1 VTVRLLVT
9 GFTPFP
15 GAPVNPTE
23 HLIRHFEDNPP
34 LAGDDVACR
43 FAVLPVDYG
52 RAIPALEDVAAGFE
66 PHVAVHFGLAAE
78 ARGFRL
84 ERLARNEIAARIA
97 DNAGNRPE
105 KSEIHAGA
113 KHAPSGLPL
122 GEMERA
128 LRSGG
133 HAVEWSDD
141 AGGYLCNYVFFHSA
155 AGLCPGLDAAMS
167 GFVHVGPVAMPGMPA
182 DMATMDFKDLIQGT
196 EIVLKTCISS
206 FRKK

>member
-1 VTVRLLVT
+1 MTVRLLVT

-34 LAGDDVACR
+34 LSGDDVALR

-52 RAIPALEDVAAGFE
+52 LAIPALEEVAADFK
-66 PHVAVHFGLAAE
+66 PHVAVHFGLANE

-84 ERLARNEIAARIA
+84 ERLARNEVTARIP
-97 DNAGNRPE
+97 DNAGNRPAR
-105 KSEIHAGA
+105 SEIRPGAG
-113 KHAPSGLPL
+113 HVPSGLPL
-122 GEMERA
+122 AEIEIA
-128 LRSGG
+128 LHARN

-155 AGLCPGLDAAMS
+155 AGLCGGLEAAMS
-167 GFVHVGPVAMPGMPA
+167 GFVHVGPVAPPGTA
-182 DMATMDFKDLIQGT
+182 AGEVAMDFDVFVQGA
-196 EIVLKTCISS
+196 EAVLQIAVSE